1 MALSRAQLFSRFV
14 MSGSIAQYNSATTTG
29 PKNLGWVTPKRI
41 RMQGFIVLDYADEF
55 NDARRQLAQWI
66 SDGKIHTRATIVDGG
81 LKVAE
86 QALQGIFS
94 GANTGE
100 LPILGVDHCGLI
112 TSKPGKLLVR
122 F

>member
-1 MALSRAQLFSRFV
+1 MMLKAIPKLS
-14 MSGSIAQYNSATTTG
+14 
-29 PKNLGWVTPKRI
+29 

-55 NDARRQLAQWI
+55 DNARRQLAQWT

-100 LPILGVDHCGLI
+100 LPILVLI
-112 TSKPGKLLVR
+112 PAV
-122 F
+122 